1 MKSNAQTKLLAIIT
15 AVVTS
20 LLLST
25 SCKDDDEKP
34 GSALIG
40 TWEQV
45 SVTFSQCLDSNDNGV
60 ITCTSCD
67 RMVITENT
75 VTFEGEPAEP
85 YTATNSTISFTT
97 TLGATTVTETVNY
110 VITGTT
116 LTITFKD
123 DASDGGCLNTIT
135 FIKV

>member
-1 MKSNAQTKLLAIIT
+1 MKNYIKVLLFVF
-15 AVVTS
+15 VVPILIS
-20 LLLST
+20 
-25 SCKDDDEKP
+25 SCKDDDEAP
-34 GSALIG
+34 GAALIG

-45 SVTFSQCLDSNDNGV
+45 SIAFSGCADPGDNET

-85 YTATNSTISFTT
+85 YTVTNTTISFTT
-97 TLGATTVTETVNY
+97 TSGATTVTETVNY
-110 VITGTT
+110 SISGTT

-123 DASDGGCLNTIT
+123 DASDGGCLNTII
-135 FIKV
+135 FRRV